1 MNNTEIFADFIKS
14 IEARAKSY
22 KNVDKHAY
30 MTGYLQAF
38 LHSNMD
44 ESKVMVDR
52 MVAYTKG
59 NYEAAG
65 QNLVNG

>member
-1 MNNTEIFADFIKS
+1 MENSKIFADFIKS

-22 KNVDKHAY
+22 KNVDKQAY
-30 MTGYLQAF
+30 GYGYLQAF
-38 LHSNMD
+38 LQTNMD

-59 NYEAAG
+59 NYEEAG
-65 QNLVNG
+65 RNV

>member
-1 MNNTEIFADFIKS
+1 MNNADVFADFIKS
-14 IEARAKSY
+14 IEARATSRKG
-22 KNVDKHAY
+22 VDKHAY
-30 MTGYLQAF
+30 AYGYLQAF
-38 LHSNMD
+38 LQTNMD

-65 QNLVNG
+65 RDLVTG